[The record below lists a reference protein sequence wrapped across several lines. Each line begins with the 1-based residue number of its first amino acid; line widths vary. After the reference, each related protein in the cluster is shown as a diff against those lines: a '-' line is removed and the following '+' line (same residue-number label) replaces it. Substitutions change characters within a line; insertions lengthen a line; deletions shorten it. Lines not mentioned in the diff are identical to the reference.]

1 MLASGGVARD
11 YLLLARDSIDE
22 ARNHGPGDK
31 SGSHRVSVEDVNS
44 AAGKIA
50 PTKLDDL
57 RKDTPD
63 EAEAIEDRVID
74 LTNFCRDRKSGYF
87 LVDTRNRDLMRDMN
101 ALQHLRFA
109 HLLYRNETI
118 PDRQSERFNFYLLDL
133 AQLSAQRATEGV
145 DFEGWAKRSKRR
157 ARNIV
162 YTVDWVSQKR
172 ATAAKSINKEE
183 TVKEADHSDPSAP
196 TLFEW

>member
-11 YLLLARDSIDE
+11 YLLLARGSIEE
-22 ARNHGPGDK
+22 AREHGPGKK

-63 EAEAIEDRVID
+63 AARAIEDRVID

-87 LVDTRNRDLMRDMN
+87 LVDTRDRVLMQDMN

-109 HLLYRNETI
+109 HLLFQSETI
-118 PDRQSERFNFYLLDL
+118 PDRQSERFNVYLLDL
-133 AQLSAQRATEGV
+133 AQLSYQRATEGV
-145 DFEGWAKRSKRR
+145 DFEGWADREKRR
-157 ARNIV
+157 ARKLV
-162 YTVDWVSQKR
+162 YGADWVSQRRPTPIKEVD
-172 ATAAKSINKEE
+172 KEE
-183 TVKEADHSDPSAP
+183 AVKEANPDPSAP
-196 TLFEW
+196 TLF